1 MFRVLVLFFSPQFVR
16 TKRHL
21 TLCSRLWNVRKN
33 HDDFTQTIKKREL
46 RCFSLSLS
54 DVAQSHINCARSGG
68 NTNTT
73 ATTTTTRR
81 RENEGIDDDCEIGPR
96 DDIVVVVGKRHFW
109 CRANA
114 TGETTAFFQKN
125 DFHDGE
131 KEEEER

>member
-1 MFRVLVLFFSPQFVR
+1 MER
-16 TKRHL
+16 TQK
-21 TLCSRLWNVRKN
+21 SR
-33 HDDFTQTIKKREL
+33 DDFTKTIIKKREL
-46 RCFSLSLS
+46 LCFSLSLS

-68 NTNTT
+68 HTNTT

-96 DDIVVVVGKRHFW
+96 DDIVVVVVGKRHFW

>member
-1 MFRVLVLFFSPQFVR
+1 M
-16 TKRHL
+16 

-73 ATTTTTRR
+73 ATNTTTTRR

>member
-1 MFRVLVLFFSPQFVR
+1 VER
-16 TKRHL
+16 TQK
-21 TLCSRLWNVRKN
+21 SR
-33 HDDFTQTIKKREL
+33 DDFTKTIIKKREL
-46 RCFSLSLS
+46 LCFSLSLS

-68 NTNTT
+68 HTNTT
-73 ATTTTTRR
+73 ATTITTRR

-96 DDIVVVVGKRHFW
+96 DDIVVVVVGKRHFW

>member
-1 MFRVLVLFFSPQFVR
+1 VER
-16 TKRHL
+16 TQK
-21 TLCSRLWNVRKN
+21 SR
-33 HDDFTQTIKKREL
+33 DDFTKTIKKREL